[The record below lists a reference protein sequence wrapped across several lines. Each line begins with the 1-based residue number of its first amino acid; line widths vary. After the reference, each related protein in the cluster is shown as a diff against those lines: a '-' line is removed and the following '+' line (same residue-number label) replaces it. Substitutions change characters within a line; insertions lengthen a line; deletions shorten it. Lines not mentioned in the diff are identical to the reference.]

1 MTEPNSDSSPLDSL
15 RGRWRY
21 MPRFFGLL
29 WGVGR
34 WEVGVMATVAVATGV
49 VPILAVIVLKG
60 LVDSTVLLV
69 SGDGDLSSALLW
81 VTALVAVNVFESVVW
96 EVEDWLTSD
105 LQERLAARVEEILL
119 VKAGS
124 LSLAALERPD
134 LYDQLHRAREALDE
148 RLLNSMSQ
156 LLRLASVFVTAIAA
170 LAYLTTAHPV
180 YPFVLIVGLTPF
192 HVVILAVYRK
202 VWILS
207 RAQTESERLLE
218 YLSGLMTQRPAAT
231 EVRLFGLGRYLGER
245 RQALASRLRLEQ
257 LNLSREHFNK
267 LGILVSGEQLAYGVV
282 IAGVLAQVVRG
293 GLTIGHFAAYLAAAE
308 RLNNAISHAGS
319 SWIRIDANLR
329 YLADLIDYLAIDES
343 RLVDV
348 PAGAGA
354 DASASRS
361 PAALS
366 KRSAPTISFS
376 GVGFAYPG
384 TNTLVLDNVDLVVS
398 PGERVALVGRNGAG
412 KSTMAKLMLGLYRP
426 TAGSLRVDGADLA
439 EVEPTEWRK
448 SVAAVFQDYV
458 RFELTARDNI
468 GFGDLPRAD
477 DEAAIVSA
485 AVKSDADGFVAAL
498 PSRYETVLGRAFD
511 ENGQD
516 ISAGQWQRL
525 ASARAYFRDASVL
538 VLDEP
543 TAALDAKAE
552 VEVYRR
558 FRDMSQGK
566 SVLLISHRLGSAR
579 LADRIVFL
587 DGGRI
592 TEEGPHDQLMALGGQ
607 YAGMYTV
614 QSEWY
619 R

>member
-1 MTEPNSDSSPLDSL
+1 
-15 RGRWRY
+15 

-34 WEVGVMATVAVATGV
+34 WEVGVMATVAAATGV
-49 VPILAVIVLKG
+49 VPIFGVIVLKG

-81 VTALVAVNVFESVVW
+81 VTALVAVNLLESAVW

-134 LYDQLHRAREALDE
+134 LYDQLHRARQALDE

-156 LLRLASVFVTAIAA
+156 LLRLVSVSVTAIAA

-207 RAQTESERLLE
+207 RAQTESERVLE
-218 YLSGLMTQRPAAT
+218 YLSGLMTQRPAAA

-257 LNLSREHFNK
+257 LNLAREHFNK

-308 RLNNAISHAGS
+308 RLNNAISQAGS

-343 RLVDV
+343 RLVDA
-348 PAGAGA
+348 PAGVDA

-361 PAALS
+361 PGAIS
-366 KRSAPTISFS
+366 KLGAPTISFS

-384 TNTLVLDNVDLVVS
+384 TDTLVLDNVDLAVS
-398 PGERVALVGRNGAG
+398 PGERVALVGLNGAG

-426 TAGSLRVDGADLA
+426 TAGSIRVDGADLA

-468 GFGDLPRAD
+468 GFGDLSRAD
-477 DEAAIVSA
+477 DKAAMVSA

-592 TEEGPHDQLMALGGQ
+592 TEEGSHDQLMALGGQ
-607 YAGMYTV
+607 YARMYTV